1 MTEEYMPEYHEF
13 DKQAFAGKLKG
24 AKWSLIVM
32 AVFCFAW
39 AAYTFVTAPFGGA
52 GVFMITPEE
61 GPAGLVAALPLCLI
75 LTGLVGFL
83 GTVLSRTAW
92 VLGWTEPIANIVLI
106 AAGLWGLWGGASTL
120 SFGAAYTVLGVYLA
134 LYIALV
140 ALELNRR
147 GADRWYIE
155 LIVAAVAWAIVLVNG
170 LNHAPV
176 NELVPAASLA
186 LFIAAWGFVYG
197 AIALNG
203 TVQAEEEAPVA
214 EVA

>member
-1 MTEEYMPEYHEF
+1 MTEEYMPEYREF

-32 AVFCFAW
+32 AIFCFAW

-52 GVFMITPEE
+52 GVFMITPED

-75 LTGLVGFL
+75 AIGLLSFL
-83 GTVLSRTAW
+83 GTALSRTAW
-92 VLGWTEPIANIVLI
+92 VLGWTEPIANVVLI

-120 SFGAAYTVLGVYLA
+120 SFGVAYTALGVYLA

-147 GADRWYIE
+147 GAERWYME
-155 LIVAAVAWAIVLVNG
+155 LIVAVVVWAITLISG

-197 AIALNG
+197 AVMLAG
-203 TVQAEEEAPVA
+203 TKQEETEAPAAVTA
-214 EVA
+214 